1 MSREY
6 IAKKLKEL
14 RLRSGLTAEA
24 VGELVGKSGKT
35 VNAWENN
42 RGQPDAECLM
52 KLCDIYNVKN
62 ILAEFK
68 DSISKENIDSSE
80 ITNSE
85 FSLIQK
91 YRRLDND
98 GQYMIDTV
106 ISIELDRCE
115 RPAPMGR
122 IPYYDLPAS
131 AGTGNYLEA
140 EYPTYMEIPQEEIPP
155 GADFAVR
162 IAGDSM
168 EPDFFDSDIVF
179 VKRGEVRRGDVGIFV
194 INDEGYIK
202 ELGDGVLISRNKKYA
217 DIEISEND
225 SQYIL
230 GKVVG
235 KL

>member
-1 MSREY
+1 MGFEIINKLKKEKGLTNETLADLSGVPKSTVAKIASGITKNPSLDALQA
-6 IAKKLKEL
+6 IAKVLGCSLDDFGDNKRDNALTPEEL
-14 RLRSGLTAEA
+14 S
-24 VGELVGKSGKT
+24 LV
-35 VNAWENN
+35 
-42 RGQPDAECLM
+42 
-52 KLCDIYNVKN
+52 
-62 ILAEFK
+62 
-68 DSISKENIDSSE
+68 
-80 ITNSE
+80 
-85 FSLIQK
+85 QK

-98 GQYMIDTV
+98 GQYMVDTV
-106 ISIELDRCE
+106 ISIELERCE
-115 RPAPMGR
+115 RPAPMGK

-131 AGTGNYLEA
+131 AGTGNYLET
-140 EYPTYMEIPQEEIPP
+140 EYPTYMEIPQEEIPH

-168 EPDFFDSDIVF
+168 EPDFFDGDVVF

-217 DIEISEND
+217 DIKISEND

>member
-1 MSREY
+1 MGFEIINKLKKEKGLTNETLADLSGVPKSTVAKIASGITKNPSLDALQA
-6 IAKKLKEL
+6 IAKVLGCSLDDFGDNKRDNALTPEEL
-14 RLRSGLTAEA
+14 S
-24 VGELVGKSGKT
+24 LV
-35 VNAWENN
+35 
-42 RGQPDAECLM
+42 
-52 KLCDIYNVKN
+52 
-62 ILAEFK
+62 
-68 DSISKENIDSSE
+68 
-80 ITNSE
+80 
-85 FSLIQK
+85 QK

-98 GQYMIDTV
+98 GQYMVDTV
-106 ISIELDRCE
+106 ISIELERCE
-115 RPAPMGR
+115 RPAPMGK

-131 AGTGNYLEA
+131 AGTGNYLET
-140 EYPTYMEIPQEEIPP
+140 EYPTYMEIPQEEIPH

-168 EPDFFDSDIVF
+168 EPDFFDGDVVF

-217 DIEISEND
+217 DIKISEND

-235 KL
+235 KKWKKIQRV